1 MCPFRF
7 DNFTPMSKMQ
17 KYIRRSER
25 TSYLS
30 TVIGISLVLFML
42 GIVGWLILTSKKVTQ
57 IVKES
62 IQVDVFFKEGTR
74 EADMLQLEKT
84 LSAEQYVKSARYV
97 SKKEALEIAEKQLGD
112 DSITEAIDYY
122 NPILASI
129 EVFIKEDYAVLD
141 SVLKIEAGLL
151 AKYNTIEQVYYDRS
165 MFAQIN
171 KGAQSF
177 AWIILALAGLLLFV
191 AVALINNTI
200 RLAVFSKRFL
210 IRSMQLVGATER
222 FIRWPF
228 MLRAFFQGVISA
240 VLSLGLLLSAM
251 NLAINWIP
259 ELKEIQDMRMILTLF
274 SGITALGILISW
286 ISTYFALRK
295 YLRIHSDYLY

>member
-1 MCPFRF
+1 
-7 DNFTPMSKMQ
+7 MSKMQ
-17 KYIRRSER
+17 RYIRRSER

-84 LSAEQYVKSARYV
+84 LSAEHYVKSARYV
-97 SKKEALEIAEKQLGD
+97 SKQEALEIAEKQLGD
-112 DSITEAIDYY
+112 DSITEPIDYY

-129 EVFIKEDYAVLD
+129 EVFIKEDYAALD
-141 SVLKIEAGLL
+141 SVTKIEANLL

-165 MFAQIN
+165 MFSTIN
-171 KGAQSF
+171 DGARSF
-177 AWIILALAGLLLFV
+177 AWIILALAALLLFV

-228 MLRAFFQGVISA
+228 MLRAFFQGIIA
-240 VLSLGLLLSAM
+240 ALIALALLLSAM

-259 ELKEIQDMRMILTLF
+259 GLKEVQDIRMILTLF
-274 SGITALGILISW
+274 SGIAALGVLISW